1 MGPRFASEALRLIAE
16 NIDLE
21 DEPSVSAVASDLRE
35 VLQIVEGPD
44 GFGARVA
51 ILDTL
56 KGLKRKIFNTKGE
69 RKILEK
75 IDKLKSLQGECA
87 RFVKEIRRGLDFSDM
102 AENEKRVAILL
113 YSAEFMQ
120 GGSAAL
126 EELSKAQKPHDVI
139 AALGGMDE
147 YYDEEED
154 DEESDR
160 KILADA
166 VSDFYDKSEGRID
179 ELEKRVDRQR
189 KEQKKGGRLKRDD
202 PSRREER
209 IQKKPTPSAPQ
220 KTTQPAA

>member
-113 YSAEFMQ
+113 YSAEFMH
-120 GGSAAL
+120 GGSGML
-126 EELSKAQKPHDVI
+126 EELAKAKKPHDVV
-139 AALGGMDE
+139 AALGEMDE

-166 VSDFYDKSEGRID
+166 VSDFYDKSEERID

-189 KEQKKGGRLKRDD
+189 KEQKKGGRLKRD
-202 PSRREER
+202 ER
-209 IQKKPTPSAPQ
+209 GPKRSAPQ
-220 KTTQPAA
+220 KAPQKAPVPAPSPAP